1 VTAWYIDRSAG
12 LVAWVLLSASTIF
25 GLLLSSKLL
34 GRKVRPNWL
43 LDLHRGLSGLS
54 VIFVGVHVAGA
65 IGDNYI
71 HFGLAEVLVP
81 FASGWRA
88 GAVAWG
94 VVSLY
99 LLAAVEISSLL
110 RKHLSKT
117 AWRRLHFLSFPLFVS
132 ATAHGITAGTE
143 LGTRYGIM
151 AAATVIAAV
160 GALTALRVVDET
172 ERPRNSDGTPRP
184 ARVPARPAAGL
195 PARTATPV
203 APAAPVRTIRSTVAR
218 RGTGSSF

>member
-1 VTAWYIDRSAG
+1 MTAWYINRSAG
-12 LVAWVLLSASTIF
+12 LVAWALLSGSTIF

-34 GRKVRPNWL
+34 GRRVRPNWL

-71 HFGLAEVLVP
+71 HFGAADVLVP

-88 GAVAWG
+88 GAMAWG
-94 VVSLY
+94 VVGMY

-110 RKHLSKT
+110 RRHLSKA
-117 AWRRLHFLSFPLFVS
+117 AWRRIHFLSFPLFVS

-143 LGTRYGIM
+143 LGTKYGII
-151 AAATVIAAV
+151 AAAVVIAAV
-160 GALTALRVVDET
+160 GALTAMRVVDEA
-172 ERPRNSDGTPRP
+172 EQPRNPDGTPRP
-184 ARVPARPAAGL
+184 VRVPRPAGAPL
-195 PARTATPV
+195 PAPRRAGTP
-203 APAAPVRTIRSTVAR
+203 
-218 RGTGSSF
+218 F

>member
-1 VTAWYIDRSAG
+1 VTAWYINRSAG
-12 LVAWVLLSASTIF
+12 LVAWALLSASTIF

-71 HFGLAEVLVP
+71 HFGAADVLVP

-88 GAVAWG
+88 GAMAWG
-94 VVSLY
+94 VVGLY

-110 RKHLSKT
+110 RRHLSKAT
-117 AWRRLHFLSFPLFVS
+117 WRRIHFLSFPLFVS

-143 LGTRYGIM
+143 LGTKYGII
-151 AAATVIAAV
+151 AAAVVIAAV
-160 GALTALRVVDET
+160 GALTAMRVVDEA
-172 ERPRNSDGTPRP
+172 EQPRNPDGTPRP
-184 ARVPARPAAGL
+184 VRAPRPAAAPM
-195 PARTATPV
+195 PAPRRAGTP
-203 APAAPVRTIRSTVAR
+203 
-218 RGTGSSF
+218 F